1 MFRVEKSV
9 PVFALTLGLLSAFAM
24 PAHAFSI
31 ITPVERNEAGG
42 TDAQQRHYPLA
53 AFAGDSAGSAQQG
66 NFLLSPEEIEHV
78 KWCAQRYMSY
88 HAVDNTYKARSGE
101 RVECQSPY

>member
-1 MFRVEKSV
+1 MFRVEKFVS
-9 PVFALTLGLLSAFAM
+9 VFALSFGLLGVVSM

-31 ITPVERNEAGG
+31 IAPAEQSQAADTAK
-42 TDAQQRHYPLA
+42 RHYPLA
-53 AFAGDSAGSAQQG
+53 AFAGDAASNAGQD
-66 NFLLSPEEIEHV
+66 NFLLSAEEVQHV

-88 HAVDNTYKARSGE
+88 HAVDNTYQAKSGE